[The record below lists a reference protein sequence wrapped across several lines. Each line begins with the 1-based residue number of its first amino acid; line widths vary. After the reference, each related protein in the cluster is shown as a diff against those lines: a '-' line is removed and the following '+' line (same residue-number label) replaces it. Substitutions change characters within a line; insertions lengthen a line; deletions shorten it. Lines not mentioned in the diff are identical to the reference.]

1 MDKTDCLRYSAADGH
16 MPFLPDTLRPY
27 LIRVRSLAI
36 NASSRTLYRPSSPYE
51 ARADYYH
58 SKKRSA
64 PSYMFKKLK
73 ETLSGTKTADVTEV
87 TATSPEE
94 TKTATASSPADQT
107 EEKKAEVKDTMV
119 LTDAQKS
126 SVMGSLVT
134 SMKNPP
140 QIGDLVEGP
149 VIAVEKSSVYVDL
162 APFGT
167 GIIYGREF
175 ITARDV
181 IKKIN
186 IGDVIAAKI
195 VDNAHKEG
203 YLELSLK
210 EARQALIWSEAE
222 AAIKDKKTLDLPV
235 KEANKGGLLI
245 EWQGIVGFLP
255 ASQLKAD
262 HYPRVSDGDKDKILD
277 ELKKLVGTRLSL
289 SIITADPKE
298 GKLIFSEKGSE
309 QKEKEK
315 IVSKYE
321 IGDTVEGT
329 VTGVVD
335 FGVFVK
341 LEEGL
346 EGLVHISEIDWGLVD
361 DPRNF
366 VKAGQKIKA
375 KIIEI
380 KEGKISL
387 SLKQLKPNPWS
398 EAGKKYK
405 KDMSVSG
412 VVIKFNKHGALAS
425 IEEGVAGLVHVSEFG
440 SEEKLR
446 KTLELGKTYD
456 FKIAFFDH
464 KEQKMALAYSGEK
477 K

>member
-1 MDKTDCLRYSAADGH
+1 MPKKTNTKATDSIEISKENTQ
-16 MPFLPDTLRPY
+16 DTPPK
-27 LIRVRSLAI
+27 I
-36 NASSRTLYRPSSPYE
+36 
-51 ARADYYH
+51 
-58 SKKRSA
+58 
-64 PSYMFKKLK
+64 
-73 ETLSGTKTADVTEV
+73 
-87 TATSPEE
+87 PEFVM
-94 TKTATASSPADQT
+94 T
-107 EEKKAEVKDTMV
+107 EEQKKTQMGGLI
-119 LTDAQKS
+119 LT
-126 SVMGSLVT
+126 
-134 SMKNPP
+134 MKNPP
-140 QIGDLVEGP
+140 ILGDLVEGP
-149 VIAVEKSSVYVDL
+149 VISIEKSSVYIDL

-195 VDNAHKEG
+195 VDNTHPEG
-203 YLELSLK
+203 YYELSLK
-210 EARQALIWSEAE
+210 EARQAIIWNEAE
-222 AAIKDKKTLDLPV
+222 LAIKGKKVLELPI

-255 ASQLKAD
+255 ASQLKTE
-262 HYPRVSDGDKDKILD
+262 HYPHVADGDKDKILE
-277 ELKKLVGTRLSL
+277 ELKKLVGTRIAV

-321 IGDTVEGT
+321 IGDSVEGT

-335 FGVFVK
+335 FGAFIK

-346 EGLVHISEIDWGLVD
+346 EGLVHISELDWGLVD

-366 VKAGQKIKA
+366 IKVGQKVKAR
-375 KIIEI
+375 IIEV
-380 KEGKISL
+380 KDSKISL
-387 SLKQLKPNPWS
+387 SIKQLRPNPWT
-398 EAGKKYK
+398 EAAKKYK
-405 KDMSVSG
+405 KDMTVSG
-412 VVIKFNKHGALAS
+412 VIIKFNKHGALAS

-440 SEEKLR
+440 SEEKL
-446 KTLELGKTYD
+446 KSTLELGKTYD
-456 FKIAFFDH
+456 FKISLFDP
-464 KEQKMALAYSGEK
+464 KDQKMALIYTGDK